1 MGNYIWPNYYI
12 FETYEEEINY
22 LKSWISN
29 RLSWMDSEIL
39 LLGLEN
45 HPVISSFTL
54 DQAYPNPFNPIT
66 NIGYELP
73 KESFVNITIY
83 DILGNEIKNLV
94 DQIENP
100 GSKLIQWNATNNA
113 GQSVSAG
120 VYLYSIEAG
129 QFMQTKKMILIK

>member
-1 MGNYIWPNYYI
+1 
-12 FETYEEEINY
+12 
-22 LKSWISN
+22 
-29 RLSWMDSEIL
+29 MDSEIL

-45 HPVISSFTL
+45 PPVISSFTL

-73 KESFVNITIY
+73 KESFVNITLY

-94 DQIENP
+94 NHTEDP

-120 VYLYSIEAG
+120 VYLYSIEVG
-129 QFMQTKKMILIK
+129 HFRQTKKMILLK